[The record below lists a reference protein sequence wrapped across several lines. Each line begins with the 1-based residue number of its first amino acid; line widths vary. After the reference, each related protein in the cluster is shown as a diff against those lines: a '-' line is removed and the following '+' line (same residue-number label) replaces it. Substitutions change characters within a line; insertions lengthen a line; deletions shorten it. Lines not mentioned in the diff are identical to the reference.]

1 MIYNDNREVNKV
13 DSITLQSPVTVK
25 AKVTEKFK
33 TDMLFNLKREIEK
46 IDAEV
51 SHIDKD
57 MKQLLAEENN
67 DMQRVSAMLQRMEE
81 EKHKRLSYKENLNH
95 KIADTEDLEIGAEV
109 VQGTLQRLIEIKVG
123 DMMPEIMNTE
133 LLVEDG
139 KIIEMRA

>member
-1 MIYNDNREVNKV
+1 M

-46 IDAEV
+46 INAEV

-57 MKQLLAEENN
+57 MKQLLAGENN

-81 EKHKRLSYKENLNH
+81 EKHKRLSYKENLND
-95 KIADTEDLEIGAEV
+95 KITDTENLEIGAEV